1 MGCPFL
7 QEFPQCVAEPDA
19 TARVGEEVP
28 GHSPD
33 WRARI
38 GDEHRVLEDLIL
50 YKVVFAEADVSALDF
65 DRMFRARAVRV
76 GVTVALGASW
86 RCVRGFEADLARKGA
101 GGVGS
106 KVVLINIDSGGSNR
120 HGLRARTESPQHGA
134 VRVGELER
142 PRARHEPVELRPELR
157 RRLPHERRAVLV
169 LDDVLRSQH

>member
-1 MGCPFL
+1 MRRSHAPQTYTLNCEEPDYVWDALFL

-120 HGLRARTESPQHGA
+120 HGLRARTENPPA
-134 VRVGELER
+134 WR
-142 PRARHEPVELRPELR
+142 RAR
-157 RRLPHERRAVLV
+157 RRA
-169 LDDVLRSQH
+169 RTSTRTP